1 MREGR
6 PRRRW
11 ARRLAGLV
19 ILLALAIPGAVAALG
34 LAYLVATPVSTLMLR
49 RWLAGQPVERVVVP
63 LDAIAP
69 ALPRAVLTSED
80 QRFCLHHGV
89 DWDALRAVIDEADED
104 GPSRGASTLTM
115 QVAKN
120 LFLWSSR
127 SYIRKGLEIP
137 LALYLDLV
145 WPKRRVMEVYL
156 NVAEWG
162 DGVFGAEAAARRYF
176 GKSARDLTARE
187 ALLLTVSLPNPIER
201 DAGRPSRRLQALA
214 GRLGA
219 RVARA
224 GDLTGCLAR

>member
-1 MREGR
+1 
-6 PRRRW
+6 
-11 ARRLAGLV
+11 
-19 ILLALAIPGAVAALG
+19 
-34 LAYLVATPVSTLMLR
+34 MLR